1 LIIFSAPLLLQARVT
16 RGFRMR
22 ACPRLIVCILL
33 LVSTTAWGQAPIIT
47 SAGDPSVK
55 NDTLYRLAVSP
66 ADYPSELVVLL
77 LDDGVVRYEADG
89 TGFTTYRQVIQI
101 LSPDAV
107 DDYAEHEFSYA
118 PGHQQMTVNWIRVVR
133 PDGTVVS
140 EAPTQV
146 QDADVPATL
155 GDPVYT
161 DAKVRRYSLS
171 GVAPG
176 TIVDWSYTIEERK
189 PFLPGDFSL
198 SWSVHTGRVTRLSR
212 YLVDLPASFQPR
224 IIERNLTFSRQEAV
238 TSDRRTYVWATR
250 DVPRVQGEDFMADSN
265 GVFMSIELAA
275 PLEWA
280 SIGRWYAGLSRDR
293 YALSADIKARLPLL
307 LEGARSSSD
316 TLRAIQ
322 RWVAQDVRYV
332 SIALG
337 LGGYQPRL
345 PAEVVSTG
353 YGDCKDKATLFIA
366 TVAALGFQAY
376 PVLLNSGS
384 PVERSLPSMGQFD
397 HAIAAVDRPEG
408 RLYVDLTADLAP
420 LGELPAGVQGQF
432 ALVVHPDGTSE
443 EVTLPQAEPGANLQE
458 TRIVGTL
465 SHEGYITASY
475 EERGLGTRQ
484 YSLRQLFLTPIDSTH
499 RADLA
504 RSIATKLYPGAVA
517 DSLQIFDGRDLTA
530 DTRIALRISRGLA
543 ARPAGT
549 GRTVIL
555 TLPFSSMRSMADA
568 AAALEAKGPRK
579 FPIDAAKVV
588 GPIAGQSDIRLA
600 LPPGWRVQLPPSVN
614 VTGKWGSYVAHYAQT
629 GTTLHVSRRI
639 EGARG
644 IHPPDAVADL
654 AAWLRAIGQDD
665 VPYLVIEPGQTP

>member
-1 LIIFSAPLLLQARVT
+1 MRAWPRLFLCVLLSASAP
-16 RGFRMR
+16 
-22 ACPRLIVCILL
+22 
-33 LVSTTAWGQAPIIT
+33 AWAQAPVIT
-47 SAGDPSVK
+47 PAGDPSVR
-55 NDTLYRLAVSP
+55 NDTLYRLAVNP
-66 ADYPSELVVLL
+66 ADHPNESVVLL

-89 TGFTTYRQVIQI
+89 TGITTYRQVTQI

-107 DDYAEHEFSYA
+107 EDYAEQEFSYA
-118 PGHQQMTVNWIRVVR
+118 PGHQHLTVNWIRVVR

-140 EAPTQV
+140 DAPTQV

-176 TIVDWSYTIEERK
+176 TIVDWSYTVEERK

-212 YLVDLPASFQPR
+212 YIVDLPASLQPR
-224 IIERNLTFSRQEAV
+224 LIEHNLTFARQEKV
-238 TSDRRTYVWATR
+238 TRGRRTYVWATR
-250 DVPRVQGEDFMADSN
+250 DVPRIQGEDFMADSN

-275 PLEWA
+275 PTEWET
-280 SIGRWYAGLSRDR
+280 IGRWYAGLAYDR
-293 YALSADIKARLPLL
+293 YDLDTRIKGMLPELVT
-307 LEGARSSSD
+307 GARSSAD
-316 TLRAIQ
+316 TLRAVQ
-322 RWVAQDVRYV
+322 RWVAQDIRYV

-337 LGGYQPRL
+337 MGGYQPRM
-345 PAEVVSTG
+345 PAEVVATG

-366 TVAALGFQAY
+366 TVKALGFTAY
-376 PVLLNSGS
+376 PVLLNSAS
-384 PVERSLPSMGQFD
+384 RVERALPSIAQFD
-397 HAIAAVDRPEG
+397 HAIAVVERPEG
-408 RLYVDLTADLAP
+408 RLYVDLTADLVP
-420 LGELPAGVQGQF
+420 LGELPSGVQGQF

-443 EVTLPQAEPGANLQE
+443 QVTLPEAEPGANLQE
-458 TRIVGTL
+458 ARIVGTL
-465 SHEGYITASY
+465 STEGYITASY

-484 YSLRQLFLTPIDSTH
+484 YDLRELFLAPIDSTR
-499 RADLA
+499 RADFA

-530 DTRIALRISRGLA
+530 DTRIALRIRHGLA

-568 AAALEAKGPRK
+568 ATALEAKGPRR

-588 GPIAGQSDIRLA
+588 GPIAGQTEVRLS
-600 LPPGWRVQLPPSVN
+600 LPPGWRVQLPASVN
-614 VTGKWGSYVAHYAQT
+614 VTGKWGSYVARYTQE
-629 GTTLHVSRRI
+629 GSTLHVSRRI

-644 IHPPDAVADL
+644 VHPPEAVTEL

>member
-1 LIIFSAPLLLQARVT
+1 MRV
-16 RGFRMR
+16 
-22 ACPRLIVCILL
+22 CPRLLLCIFLL
-33 LVSTTAWGQAPIIT
+33 AWTPAMGQAPVIT
-47 SAGDPSVK
+47 SQGDPSVR
-55 NDTLYRLAVSP
+55 NDSLYRLAVSR
-66 ADYPSELVVLL
+66 ADYPNELVVLL
-77 LDDGVVRYEADG
+77 LDDGVVRYEANG
-89 TGFTTYRQVIQI
+89 TGTKTYRQVTQI

-118 PGHQQMTVNWIRVVR
+118 PGHQRLTVNWIRVIR

-140 EAPTQV
+140 ETPTQV
-146 QDADVPATL
+146 QDADVPATM

-161 DAKVRRYSLS
+161 DTKVRRYSLS

-189 PFLPGDFSL
+189 PFLSGDFSL

-212 YLVDLPASFQPR
+212 YIVDLPASLQPR
-224 IIERNLTFSRQEAV
+224 MIERNLTFSRQETV
-238 TSDRRTYVWATR
+238 SRGRRTYVWATR
-250 DVPRVQGEDFMADSN
+250 DVPRIQAEDFMADSN

-275 PLEWA
+275 PLGWE
-280 SIGRWYAGLSRDR
+280 SIGRWYAGLASDR
-293 YALSADIKARLPLL
+293 YSLDAGTKANLSELL
-307 LEGARSSSD
+307 TNARSSSD

-337 LGGYQPRL
+337 LGGYQPRM
-345 PAEVVSTG
+345 PAEVVATG

-366 TVAALGFQAY
+366 SVAALGFRAY
-376 PVLLNSGS
+376 PVLLNSGA
-384 PVERSLPSMGQFD
+384 PVDRDLPSIGQFN
-397 HAIAAVDRPEG
+397 HAIAAVERPEG

-443 EVTLPQAEPGANLQE
+443 QVTLPQAEPGANLQE
-458 TRIVGTL
+458 TRIVGSL
-465 SHEGYITASY
+465 SSEGYITASY

-484 YSLRQLFLTPIDSTH
+484 YSLRQLFLAPIDSTH

-504 RSIATKLYPGAVA
+504 RSIATKLYPGADA

-530 DTRIALRISRGLA
+530 DTRIALRLSHGVA

-555 TLPFSSMRSMADA
+555 TLPFGSMRGMADA

-579 FPIDAAKVV
+579 FPIDAAKVI
-588 GPIAGQSDIRLA
+588 GPIAGQGDLQLS
-600 LPPGWRVQLPPSVN
+600 LPPGWRVQLPPEVN
-614 VTGKWGSYVAHYAQT
+614 VTGKWGSYVARYVQE
-629 GTTLHVSRRI
+629 GTTLHVSRRLS
-639 EGARG
+639 GARG
-644 IHPPDAVADL
+644 IHPPEAVADL
-654 AAWLRAIGQDD
+654 AAWLKAIGQDD

>member
-1 LIIFSAPLLLQARVT
+1 MRPCARL
-16 RGFRMR
+16 F
-22 ACPRLIVCILL
+22 VCILSL
-33 LVSTTAWGQAPIIT
+33 ASAPAWAQAPVIT
-47 SAGDPSVK
+47 PAGDPSVRS
-55 NDTLYRLAVSP
+55 DTLYSLAVNP
-66 ADYPSELVVLL
+66 ADHPHELVVLL
-77 LDDGVVRYEADG
+77 LDDGVVRYEANG
-89 TGFTTYRQVIQI
+89 TGVKTYRQVTQI

-118 PGHQQMTVNWIRVVR
+118 PGHQGLTVNWIRVVR

-140 EAPTQV
+140 DAPTQV

-176 TIVDWSYTIEERK
+176 TIVDWSYTVEERK
-189 PFLPGDFSL
+189 PFLAGDFSL
-198 SWSVHTGRVTRLSR
+198 NWSVHTGRVTRLSR
-212 YLVDLPASFQPR
+212 YLVDLPASLQPR
-224 IIERNLTFSRQEAV
+224 LIEHNLTFSRQEAV
-238 TSDRRTYVWATR
+238 TQGRRTYLWATR
-250 DVPRVQGEDFMADSN
+250 DVPRVQAEDFMADSN

-275 PLEWA
+275 PLDWET
-280 SIGRWYAGLSRDR
+280 IGRWYAGLARDR
-293 YALSADIKARLPLL
+293 YALDAVVKAKLPLL
-307 LEGARSSSD
+307 LAGSRSADD
-316 TLRAIQ
+316 TLRAVQ

-337 LGGYQPRL
+337 LGGYQPRM
-345 PAEVVSTG
+345 PAEVMATG

-366 TVAALGFQAY
+366 AVNALGFQAY

-384 PVERSLPSMGQFD
+384 RVERALPSLGQFD
-397 HAIAAVDRPEG
+397 HAIAAVERPDG

-443 EVTLPQAEPGANLQE
+443 QVTLPQAEPGANLQE
-458 TRIVGTL
+458 TRVVGRL
-465 SHEGYITASY
+465 STEGYVTASY

-484 YSLRQLFLTPIDSTH
+484 YELRQLFLAPIDSTH

-504 RSIATKLYPGAVA
+504 WSIATKLYPGAEA

-530 DTRIALRISRGLA
+530 DTRVALQIVHGLA

-555 TLPFSSMRSMADA
+555 TLPFGSMRSMADA
-568 AAALEAKGPRK
+568 AKALEAKGPRK
-579 FPIDAAKVV
+579 FPIDAAKIV
-588 GPIAGQSDIRLA
+588 GPIAGQTDLQLS

-614 VTGKWGSYVAHYAQT
+614 VTGKWGSYVARYTQE

-644 IHPPDAVADL
+644 VHPPEAVADL
-654 AAWLRAIGQDD
+654 VAWLRAIGQDD

>member
-1 LIIFSAPLLLQARVT
+1 
-16 RGFRMR
+16 MR
-22 ACPRLIVCILL
+22 AYPCVFVCILS
-33 LVSTTAWGQAPIIT
+33 LVSAPAWAQAPVIT
-47 SAGDPSVK
+47 PAGDPSIR
-55 NDTLYRLAVSP
+55 NDTLYSLAVNP
-66 ADYPSELVVLL
+66 ADHPNESVVLL
-77 LDDGVVRYEADG
+77 LDDGVVRYEANG
-89 TGFTTYRQVIQI
+89 TGVKTYRQVTQI

-118 PGHQQMTVNWIRVVR
+118 PGHQRLTVNWIRVVR
-133 PDGTVVS
+133 PDGSVVS
-140 EAPTQV
+140 DAPTQV

-155 GDPVYT
+155 GDPVYS

-176 TIVDWSYTIEERK
+176 TIVDWSYTVEERK
-189 PFLPGDFSL
+189 PFLPGDFSS

-212 YLVDLPASFQPR
+212 YILDLPASLRPR
-224 IIERNLTFSRQEAV
+224 LIERNLTFSRQEAV
-238 TSDRRTYVWATR
+238 TRGRRTYVWATR
-250 DVPRVQGEDFMADSN
+250 DVPRVQPEDFMANSN

-275 PLEWA
+275 PLAWET
-280 SIGRWYAGLSRDR
+280 IGRWYAGLARDR
-293 YALSADIKARLPLL
+293 YALDATVKAKLPALLAGAGSAD
-307 LEGARSSSD
+307 D
-316 TLRAIQ
+316 TLRAVQ

-337 LGGYQPRL
+337 LGGYQPRM
-345 PAEVVSTG
+345 PAEVVATG

-366 TVAALGFQAY
+366 VVSSLGFRAY

-384 PVERSLPSMGQFD
+384 RVERALPSIGQFD
-397 HAIAAVDRPEG
+397 HAIAAVERPEG

-432 ALVVHPDGTSE
+432 ALVVHPDGSSE
-443 EVTLPQAEPGANLQE
+443 QVTLPEAAPGANLQE

-465 SHEGYITASY
+465 STEGYVTASY

-484 YSLRQLFLTPIDSTH
+484 YSLRRLFLAPIDSTH
-499 RADLA
+499 RADFA
-504 RSIATKLYPGAVA
+504 RSIATKLYPGAEA

-530 DTRIALRISRGLA
+530 DPRIALRIVHGLA
-543 ARPAGT
+543 ARPTGA

-555 TLPFSSMRSMADA
+555 TLPFNSMRSMADA
-568 AAALEAKGPRK
+568 ATALEAKGPRR
-579 FPIDAAKVV
+579 FPIDAAKIV
-588 GPIAGQSDIRLA
+588 GPIAGQTDVRLS
-600 LPPGWRVQLPPSVN
+600 LPPGWRVQLPPSVK
-614 VTGKWGSYVAHYAQT
+614 VTGKWGSYVARYDQE
-629 GTTLHVSRRI
+629 GTMLHVSQRI

-644 IHPPDAVADL
+644 VHPPEAVADL